1 VVARRLDSRRLLF
14 VRFPLVLLIAALLSA
29 ACSSSKPNT
38 AARPPA
44 RRVVR
49 ETVPEKD
56 PELERQVAELE
67 LRLLEKEAQVEDLQS
82 RLDDTRNEVV
92 RTMAKLQTVAS
103 RAEAA
108 SGMAEAEIALQSIKS
123 SAGPQDPDVAQVT
136 SLVRESSAEFNK
148 QNYGGALY
156 LAGQAKALAGGSRG
170 RTANGNSGASRAG
183 ETPFAAPIR
192 LKSTGRGNVR
202 EGPGTKYD
210 VAFSLES
217 GSPLVGHSYVDEWI
231 RVSDE
236 SGRTGWIFRSLVA
249 RR

>member
-1 VVARRLDSRRLLF
+1 MHF
-14 VRFPLVLLIAALLSA
+14 TLVLLAAVLLSS
-29 ACSSSKPNT
+29 ACSASKPNT

-49 ETVPEKD
+49 ETVTVKD

-67 LRLLEKEAQVEDLQS
+67 LRLLEKEAQVDELEA

-92 RTMAKLQTVAS
+92 QTMAKLQTVAS

-108 SGMAEAEIALQSIKS
+108 SGMAEAEIALQSLKA
-123 SAGPQDPDVAQVT
+123 SAGQQTPEVT
-136 SLVRESSAEFNK
+136 QATKLVRESSAEFNK

-170 RTANGNSGASRAG
+170 RIAGGNTGASRPG
-183 ETPFAAPIR
+183 ETPFAAPLR
-192 LKSTGRGNVR
+192 LKSSGRGNVR
-202 EGPGTKYD
+202 AGPGTKYD
-210 VAFSLES
+210 VAFSLDG
-217 GSPLVGHSYVDEWI
+217 GSPLTGYSYVDEWI
-231 RVSDE
+231 RVSDD
-236 SGRTGWIFRSLVA
+236 SGRTGWIFRSLVT

>member
-1 VVARRLDSRRLLF
+1 LL

-44 RRVVR
+44 RRAVR
-49 ETVPEKD
+49 ETVSVKD
-56 PELERQVAELE
+56 PELERRVAELE
-67 LRLLEKEAQVEDLQS
+67 LRLLEKEAEVEELQS
-82 RLDDTRNEVV
+82 RLDDTRGEVV

-108 SGMAEAEIALQSIKS
+108 SGMAEAEIALQSLKS
-123 SAGPQDPDVAQVT
+123 SAGQQAPEVVQAT
-136 SLVRESSAEFNK
+136 TLVRQSTAEFNK

-156 LAGQAKALAGGSRG
+156 LAGQAKALAGGPG
-170 RTANGNSGASRAG
+170 RIAGGNGGASRAG
-183 ETPFAAPIR
+183 ETAFAAPIR

-217 GSPLVGHSYVDEWI
+217 GSPLTGLSYVDEWI
-231 RVSDE
+231 RVSDD

>member
-1 VVARRLDSRRLLF
+1 
-14 VRFPLVLLIAALLSA
+14 VRFPIIVLVAALVSS
-29 ACSSSKPNT
+29 ACSASTPN
-38 AARPPA
+38 RPPG
-44 RRVVR
+44 RRAGR
-49 ETVPEKD
+49 EGVTAKD
-56 PELERQVAELE
+56 SELERQVAELE
-67 LRLLEKEAQVEDLQS
+67 LRLLEKEALVEELQS

-108 SGMAEAEIALQSIKS
+108 SGMAEAEIALQSLKAN
-123 SAGPQDPDVAQVT
+123 AGQHAPEVVQVT
-136 SLVRESSAEFNK
+136 KLVRESSAEFNK

-156 LAGQAKALAGGSRG
+156 LAGQAKALAGRSRG
-170 RTANGNSGASRAG
+170 RIAGGNNGGARQG
-183 ETPFAAPIR
+183 ETPFAMPLR

-217 GSPLVGHSYVDEWI
+217 GSLLTGYSYVDEWI
-231 RVSDE
+231 RISDE
-236 SGRTGWIFRSLVA
+236 SGRSGWIFRSLVS

>member
-1 VVARRLDSRRLLF
+1 
-14 VRFPLVLLIAALLSA
+14 VRFPLVVMIAALLSA

-44 RRVVR
+44 RRAVR
-49 ETVPEKD
+49 ETVTVKD
-56 PELERQVAELE
+56 PELERRVAELE
-67 LRLLEKEAQVEDLQS
+67 LRLLEKEAEVEELQS
-82 RLDDTRNEVV
+82 RLDDTRGEVV

-108 SGMAEAEIALQSIKS
+108 SGMAEAEIALQSLKS
-123 SAGPQDPDVAQVT
+123 SAGQQAPEVVQAT
-136 SLVRESSAEFNK
+136 TLVRQSTAEFNK

-170 RTANGNSGASRAG
+170 RITGGNSAASRPG
-183 ETPFAAPIR
+183 ETPFAAPLR
-192 LKSTGRGNVR
+192 LKSSGRGNVR

-217 GSPLVGHSYVDEWI
+217 GSPLTGLSYVDEWI
-231 RVSDE
+231 RVSDD
-236 SGRTGWIFRSLVA
+236 SGRTGWIFRSLVT

>member
-1 VVARRLDSRRLLF
+1 
-14 VRFPLVLLIAALLSA
+14 VRFPPVLLVAALVSS
-29 ACSSSKPNT
+29 ACSASKPNT
-38 AARPPA
+38 AARPA
-44 RRVVR
+44 RRAVR
-49 ETVPEKD
+49 ETVTAKD
-56 PELERQVAELE
+56 SELERQVAELE

-136 SLVRESSAEFNK
+136 RLVRESSAEFNK

-170 RTANGNSGASRAG
+170 RTAGASSGASRAG

-210 VAFSLES
+210 VAFSLEN

-236 SGRTGWIFRSLVA
+236 SGRTGWIFRSLVT